1 MRLKNLGERERLLEL
16 CFECFCENGI
26 EGTSSRMLA
35 EACGMSSGNIFH
47 YFQTKDEIIIKA
59 TAHCMEK
66 VEDEFMANAPKNT
79 ADVKRFLREIPYW
92 TAQKHGS
99 KYRFMY
105 QVYTSPKYRNYGK
118 EFFRGVRERYTEYAK
133 ELSPKFG
140 VSWQALQPIIYTFVR
155 ACVHYAL
162 FEDEEYLRPQISL
175 IEKILEIF
183 LERETSRKQEN

>member
-1 MRLKNLGERERLLEL
+1 
-16 CFECFCENGI
+16 
-26 EGTSSRMLA
+26 MLA

-118 EFFRGVRERYTEYAK
+118 EFFRGVRE
-133 ELSPKFG
+133 
-140 VSWQALQPIIYTFVR
+140 PIIYIFVR